1 VRVTDYERDA
11 VTDAEGERVP
21 KEEFILAELADGRR
35 LAVRASGTEP
45 KAKFYSFASAKAEDA
60 DDLPAARARAQ
71 KSALALR
78 GWLET
83 DARQRAQA

>member
-1 VRVTDYERDA
+1 VRVTDYERDE
-11 VTDAEGERVP
+11 VIDAEGERVP
-21 KEEFILAELADGRR
+21 KEEFIMAELADGRR

-45 KAKFYSFASAKAEDA
+45 KVKFYSFATAKADDA
-60 DDLPAARARAQ
+60 DDLASARTRAKQ
-71 KSALALR
+71 SALALR